1 MWGEA
6 AMSENLIEQLPLD
19 QPRQPDTDLGF
30 QRFWSRCWEMSWRE
44 RRQMTT
50 GVIRFLMRLRKFD
63 SRELAVLEPGVDI
76 LKKGKGRILVGRGA
90 RISRGCVLRVGK
102 EGSLLSI
109 GPRAVIGPNTRIM
122 AATQVRIGARC
133 MVSWNCSIF
142 DSIGHKLWLK
152 STGESEIEAPITIG
166 DDVWVGPYS
175 IIMKGVTIGSGSVI
189 GAGSVVRRDVPPNSL
204 VAGNPARV
212 IDQVLKWER

>member
-1 MWGEA
+1 MN
-6 AMSENLIEQLPLD
+6 ENLIEQLPLD
-19 QPRQPDTDLGF
+19 QPWQPDTDLGF
-30 QRFWSRCWEMSWRE
+30 QRFWSRFGGMSWRE
-44 RRQMTT
+44 RRQMTI
-50 GVIRFLMRLRKFD
+50 GVIRFLVRLRKFD

-90 RISRGCVLRVGK
+90 RISRGCVLRVGE

-109 GPRAVIGPNTRIM
+109 GPRTIIGPNTRIM
-122 AATQVRIGARC
+122 AATQVRIGARS

-175 IIMKGVTIGSGSVI
+175 IVMKGVTIGSGSVI

-204 VAGNPARV
+204 AVGNPARV